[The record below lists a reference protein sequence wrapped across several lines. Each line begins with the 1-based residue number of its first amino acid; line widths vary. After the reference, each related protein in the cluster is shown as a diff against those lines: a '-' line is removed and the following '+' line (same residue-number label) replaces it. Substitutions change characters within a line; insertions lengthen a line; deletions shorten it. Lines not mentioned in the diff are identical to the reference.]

1 MRILVL
7 HNRYRP
13 GAPSGENAVVDQE
26 SAALRDAG
34 NEVHL
39 VQRHSAEIETWS
51 RPRRALLPAQLLWSG
66 QSRRML
72 AEELARFRP
81 DVVHVHNTF
90 PLLTPSVLHACAE
103 ARVPVVAT
111 VHNFKL
117 VCANGELFR
126 DGAPCHDCLGG
137 PPAPA
142 IRHGCYRSSRA
153 ATATV
158 ATATSLHARSWRDLV
173 SAFVFVSAAQRDRLA
188 PWGFPADRCF
198 VKYNFVTPPLP
209 GVAGTPREAVLA
221 FVGRLDAAKGAPQLM
236 QAWDALLCRRPQTT
250 LRLVIAGGGPLAEQV
265 ARWGSARPSVEVRGL
280 VSRAEAG
287 TILAGARAAVVPSQ
301 WEETFGLVA
310 VEAMAASTPAI
321 VAAHGALPE
330 LVTDG
335 WDGALFPPRDV
346 GALAQL
352 FAEVE
357 DGADLWAVR
366 GARARQTYLDR
377 FTTSENVERLL
388 GIYTRAIEH
397 PIGWPTPRRV
407 SGPPLLALLDDRSTT
422 RRDAATKEPR

>member
-13 GAPSGENAVVDQE
+13 VAPSGENAVVDQE
-26 SAALRDAG
+26 STALRDAG
-34 NEVHL
+34 HDVHL

-51 RPRRALLPAQLLWSG
+51 RSRRATLPAQLLWSG

-72 AEELARFRP
+72 AEELARFCP

-90 PLLTPSVLHACAE
+90 PLLTPSVLHACAQ

-126 DGAPCHDCLGG
+126 DGVPCHDCLGG
-137 PPAPA
+137 SPAPA

-153 ATATV
+153 ATAAV
-158 ATATSLHARSWRDLV
+158 VTATGLHARSWRDLV
-173 SAFVFVSAAQRDRLA
+173 SAFVFISVAQRDRLA
-188 PWGFPADRCF
+188 AWGFPADRCF
-198 VKYNFVTPPLP
+198 VKHNFVTPPP
-209 GVAGTPREAVLA
+209 SSTDDTADAAGQRRDPVLA

-236 QAWDALLCRRPQTT
+236 QAWDTLLARRPTT
-250 LRLVIAGGGPLAEQV
+250 SLRLVIAGGGPLADEV
-265 ARWGSARPSVEVRGL
+265 ARWGSERASVDVRGL
-280 VSRAEAG
+280 VSREDAG
-287 TILAGARAAVVPSQ
+287 MILARARAAVVPSQ

-310 VEAMAASTPAI
+310 VEAMAAGTPAI
-321 VAAHGALPE
+321 VAGHGALPE

-346 GALAQL
+346 VALAQL
-352 FAEVE
+352 FADVE
-357 DGADLWAVR
+357 EGADRWAAM
-366 GARARQTYLDR
+366 GALARQTYLDR
-377 FTTSENVERLL
+377 FTTGQNVAQLL
-388 GIYTRAIEH
+388 GIYERAIEH
-397 PIGWPTPRRV
+397 PIGWPAPRRV
-407 SGPPLLALLDDRSTT
+407 SSPPLPALLEGQRVHPS
-422 RRDAATKEPR
+422 